1 MCCTVF
7 AVVYTAGFAIF
18 RRTHRHSDVDGNFGL
33 KALGVKEEEQHLPVN
48 YGTFP
53 EKKMTR
59 DVCKPNR
66 WWMIDLNKLRLK

>member
-1 MCCTVF
+1 MQGLQFLEGHIVI
-7 AVVYTAGFAIF
+7 Y
-18 RRTHRHSDVDGNFGL
+18 RHADVDGNFGL
-33 KALGVKEEEQHLPVN
+33 KALGVKEEDQHLPVN